1 MIPHFFTSVLQL
13 GQKTVKAKMCGTLEF
28 MSPEVMNCT
37 EATFASGIYSLEDK
51 QFIIILLNYR
61 HVGHRSDNLLA
72 SVRRSFTLLGWK

>member
-37 EATFASGIYSLEDK
+37 EATFASGTDTFEE
-51 QFIIILLNYR
+51 QFIIIIFEL
-61 HVGHRSDNLLA
+61 
-72 SVRRSFTLLGWK
+72 